1 MTFNYKRVSV
11 VPIKNSK
18 IFVLA
23 LCLFASGSIY
33 SQNQKIS
40 IPKGTTTLQKV
51 FQEIEKQ
58 TNMSVDY
65 NQSKFD
71 INKKIET
78 KGQQKSLSS
87 TLDEV
92 LSGSGL
98 TYKIED
104 GHILIIPMTDQ
115 QGQIK
120 SDQSIKGVVTDNSGE
135 PIIGANIS
143 VKGST
148 IGTVTDINGQFS
160 LNVPGNASILVSYIG
175 YLPQEVR
182 VGNKR
187 DFSFV
192 LKEDT
197 KVLDEVVVIG
207 YGTTS
212 TRKMAS
218 AVTAVKGEKLQDLP
232 FNDMSSTL
240 QGRATGV
247 IVQNQGGEPGSNSKI
262 SIRGGGDPV
271 YVIDGV
277 ISTSWEFNTLNP
289 VDIESLS
296 VLKDAA
302 SLAVY
307 GSRAADGI
315 ILVKTKQGSQGKT
328 SITYTFNAEY
338 SQPTTL
344 IKKMDAYT
352 YADTQNRAAMYD
364 GLPAF
369 HQYSEEEMN
378 KILNQTDPLYPDVD
392 WLDLGLKNF
401 APQYRHGLSM
411 NGSGKL
417 VNYYLSLGMIDQ
429 GSLFTSNALDYNRYT
444 IRSNVNTTFDKIGLT
459 VGLNLNGAIEKKTGP
474 M

>member
-175 YLPQEVR
+175 YLPQEIR

-212 TRKMAS
+212 TRKMGS
-218 AVTAVKGEKLQDLP
+218 GIIYSYRIFKMV
-232 FNDMSSTL
+232 TL
-240 QGRATGV
+240 QAG
-247 IVQNQGGEPGSNSKI
+247 QP
-262 SIRGGGDPV
+262 
-271 YVIDGV
+271 DG
-277 ISTSWEFNTLNP
+277 
-289 VDIESLS
+289 
-296 VLKDAA
+296 
-302 SLAVY
+302 
-307 GSRAADGI
+307 
-315 ILVKTKQGSQGKT
+315 
-328 SITYTFNAEY
+328 
-338 SQPTTL
+338 
-344 IKKMDAYT
+344 
-352 YADTQNRAAMYD
+352 
-364 GLPAF
+364 
-369 HQYSEEEMN
+369 
-378 KILNQTDPLYPDVD
+378 
-392 WLDLGLKNF
+392 
-401 APQYRHGLSM
+401 
-411 NGSGKL
+411 
-417 VNYYLSLGMIDQ
+417 
-429 GSLFTSNALDYNRYT
+429 
-444 IRSNVNTTFDKIGLT
+444 
-459 VGLNLNGAIEKKTGP
+459 
-474 M
+474 